1 LKRIA
6 AIVLLALF
14 AFNLFG
20 YKLLMNLLELRASVS
35 LQQKLDRDQYDN
47 SNLVEIKVPVNLPY
61 LSNWSTFEKYQGETE
76 INGVHYKYVKR
87 KLVNDT
93 LILLCIPNETK
104 NELRTAQSDY
114 FKQVNDL
121 QGTSKKSGDNKD
133 HQSKSPVNDYIL
145 KEGFAFS
152 ANHLLST
159 THYSLYNKQLA
170 TVVLLV
176 KEQPPEC

>member
-1 LKRIA
+1 
-6 AIVLLALF
+6 
-14 AFNLFG
+14 
-20 YKLLMNLLELRASVS
+20 MNLLELRASVS

>member
-1 LKRIA
+1 
-6 AIVLLALF
+6 
-14 AFNLFG
+14 
-20 YKLLMNLLELRASVS
+20 MNLLERQASVS
-35 LQQKLDRDQYDN
+35 LQQKLDRDQYN
-47 SNLVEIKVPVNLPY
+47 NENLVEIKVPVNLPY
-61 LSNWSTFEKYQGETE
+61 LSNWSEFEKYQGETE

-93 LILLCIPNETK
+93 LILLCIPNQTK

-133 HQSKSPVNDYIL
+133 HQSKNTISDYL
-145 KEGFAFS
+145 LNEVFNFS
-152 ANHLLST
+152 TNNLIST
-159 THYSLYNKQLA
+159 TRHSLYNKPLPTA
-170 TVVLLV
+170 VLLV